1 MEQHVPHPPLV
12 PHAPH
17 APRPPTGPS
26 QPRRR
31 KHHRVVRPSQPVEVP
46 KIDLS
51 FKSPESDEDSD
62 PTDFDKPQVHT
73 SDMHADAYNAAL
85 LNTNQMGAFH
95 ADRSRT
101 FGMTYL
107 EKAYGRS
114 GFHLPDIKVRLIK
127 HTHTHTRARARAR
140 AHNKNKR
147 STTWR
152 ILITACPSSQ
162 RSL

>member
-26 QPRRR
+26 LPRRR
-31 KHHRVVRPSQPVEVP
+31 KHHRVVRPSQAVEVP

-51 FKSPESDEDSD
+51 FKSPESD
-62 PTDFDKPQVHT
+62 KPQEHT
-73 SDMHADAYNAAL
+73 SDMHADVNNAHAYNAAL
-85 LNTNQMGAFH
+85 FNTNQMGAFH

-114 GFHLPDIKVRLIK
+114 GFHLPGIKVRLI
-127 HTHTHTRARARAR
+127 
-140 AHNKNKR
+140 NK
-147 STTWR
+147 
-152 ILITACPSSQ
+152 
-162 RSL
+162 